1 MPTIRITGIDE
12 DLYQEI
18 KELAVEEN
26 RSVGQQVFFM
36 IKDYLAKKHLLS
48 KTKTLAQVLL
58 ELSGSWEDERSA
70 EEMIQDIKKAR
81 RSSMRLLE
89 GL

>member
-48 KTKTLAQVLL
+48 KTKTSAQVLL